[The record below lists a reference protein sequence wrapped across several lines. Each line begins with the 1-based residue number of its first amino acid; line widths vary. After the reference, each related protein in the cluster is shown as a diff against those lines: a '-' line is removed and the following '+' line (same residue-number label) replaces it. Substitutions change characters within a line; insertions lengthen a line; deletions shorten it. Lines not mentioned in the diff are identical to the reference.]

1 MGLKIP
7 DRYLPV
13 YSKVFGVVILCNQCD
28 INDEDHFLIYK
39 DILAFLMYKYV
50 RDDSNE
56 NSTTSG
62 IFFSSN
68 FTGICQRYISD
79 DTGLH
84 TYAVMYCANKDS
96 LFVTDALM
104 NLVLYISEDK
114 TNF

>member
-1 MGLKIP
+1 
-7 DRYLPV
+7 
-13 YSKVFGVVILCNQCD
+13 
-28 INDEDHFLIYK
+28 
-39 DILAFLMYKYV
+39 MYKYV

-96 LFVTDALM
+96 FFVTDALI

-114 TNF
+114 KKLLTLKRKIKAKLLTPLAYVSVPRNCLFSVAV